1 MSLYEKI
8 RKECTS
14 KVVEDLRS
22 FRLREILRRDAINA
36 TAGDGGP
43 AGDIYQIADD
53 VVEEM
58 AKAVEEVGRRRR
70 PACSSAARS
79 ACLNGRGDGCRGAC

>member
-58 AKAVEEVGRRRR
+58 AKAVEEVGKRT
-70 PACSSAARS
+70 A
-79 ACLNGRGDGCRGAC
+79 N